1 MTVAKLNW
9 ELRILEMAMQSLRA
23 KVDTLLAKE
32 QEATV
37 EGRPMQFTDL
47 KGLWEGADFSFEDIQ
62 AAEYK
67 VPEDLL

>member
-1 MTVAKLNW
+1 
-9 ELRILEMAMQSLRA
+9 MQSLRA
-23 KVDTLLAKE
+23 EVDTLLAKE